1 MTSCEYASR
10 VIRSAPARSGAR
22 RPEKRV
28 TARSKLPQKKCTGL
42 ALPMKRARNAPRTR
56 LVARSTRQ
64 KRCAHSG
71 SYDAWTSSFSKGIGS
86 GISCGMVLMG
96 TSIARS
102 RSIPMSRAWNRDTG
116 CATSGIAPNVPS
128 LVVTSSW

>member
-10 VIRSAPARSGAR
+10 VIRSAPSRSGAR
-22 RPEKRV
+22 RPEKSV
-28 TARSKLPQKKCTGL
+28 TARSKLPQKKWTGL
-42 ALPMKRARNAPRTR
+42 ALPMKRARNSPRTR

-71 SYDAWTSSFSKGIGS
+71 SYDAWTSSFSNGIGFGTS
-86 GISCGMVLMG
+86 TGVVQMG

-102 RSIPMSRAWNRDTG
+102 RSIPMSRAWNLATDWG
-116 CATSGIAPNVPS
+116 TSGIAPKVPS
-128 LVVTSSW
+128 LVVTSS